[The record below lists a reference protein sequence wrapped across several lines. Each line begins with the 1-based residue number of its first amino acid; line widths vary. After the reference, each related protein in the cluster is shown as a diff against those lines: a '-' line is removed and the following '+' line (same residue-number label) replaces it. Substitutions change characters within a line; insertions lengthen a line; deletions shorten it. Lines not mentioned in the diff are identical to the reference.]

1 MGIVAKGMRAG
12 AKAGGKK
19 LTKKKRP
26 NKTSKKEVE
35 RLLDLEKAK
44 AALKKL
50 RAQTRAKEAAE
61 KKKVNTKASTQK
73 GMIGSGAR
81 SLPKGQTRKEAE
93 PMRAMSDDITGK
105 EAVST
110 GQAGRI
116 NTGKSFT
123 LQSMQSASQRKRA
136 KEFAR
141 IDSKDAKDRTDAEKK
156 FFKQYRLEE
165 IDRSMRAA
173 SASSKTLRAK
183 NKNPKLELPSLK
195 GEKKTSR
202 SKNDAGDPVTG
213 EYTSKTTANRINQL
227 GNNADARARVA
238 LVEEKTKRTRARNT
252 RTMKKGRK

>member
-1 MGIVAKGMRAG
+1 MVAKAITKAG
-12 AKAGGKK
+12 ARAAGKK
-19 LTKKKRP
+19 LVKKKRSD
-26 NKTSKKEVE
+26 TKELE
-35 RLLDLEKAK
+35 RKLDLEKAK
-44 AALKKL
+44 RGMKKL
-50 RAQTRAKEAAE
+50 RAETRAKEAAE

-105 EAVST
+105 EAVSK

-238 LVEEKTKRTRARNT
+238 LEEEKTKRTRARNT
-252 RTMKKGRK
+252 RTMKKRRK